1 MAAGKIEFY
10 SGYKSEEIPRLITIS
25 GTRHRVIEVTDR
37 KRVLEGTS
45 GDISEVFRCLLDDG
59 RRVSL
64 KRPAV

>member
-10 SGYKSEEIPRLITIS
+10 SGYKSEETPRLTTIS

-45 GDISEVFRCLLDDG
+45 GDIFEVFGCLLDDG